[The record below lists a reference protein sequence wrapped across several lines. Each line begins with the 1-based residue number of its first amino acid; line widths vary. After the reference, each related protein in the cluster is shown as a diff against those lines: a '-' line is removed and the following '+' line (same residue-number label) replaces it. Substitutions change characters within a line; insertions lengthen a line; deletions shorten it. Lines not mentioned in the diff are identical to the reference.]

1 MGRKKKNANLEIHQD
16 LKGFSIKINEF
27 GEIKTSLP
35 IERLNTFLNEN
46 VIDKK
51 FIDDKKEPNS

>member
-35 IERLNTFLNEN
+35 IEKLNTFLNKN

-51 FIDDKKEPNS
+51 FNDDKKEPNS

>member
-27 GEIKTSLP
+27 GEIKTSRP
-35 IERLNTFLNEN
+35 IERLNTFLNKN

>member
-35 IERLNTFLNEN
+35 IERLNTFLNKN

-51 FIDDKKEPNS
+51 FIEDKKEPNS

>member
-35 IERLNTFLNEN
+35 IERLNTFLNKN

-51 FIDDKKEPNS
+51 FIDDKKDSNS

>member
-35 IERLNTFLNEN
+35 IERLNTFLNKN